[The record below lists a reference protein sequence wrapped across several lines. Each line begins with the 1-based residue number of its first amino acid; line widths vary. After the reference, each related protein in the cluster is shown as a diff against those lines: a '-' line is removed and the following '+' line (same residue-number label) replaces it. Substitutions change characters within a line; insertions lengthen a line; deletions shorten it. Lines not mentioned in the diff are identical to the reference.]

1 MWTLWLTAALAKDWP
16 VAWPPQAWHIDLL
29 ARTDFP
35 IDVGL
40 ALDVETPQRLRFGL
54 GVGVVPGP
62 YLQAI
67 DKISV
72 AAGWYDQPTADLIE
86 DTVTGALTLHPVI
99 GVRPFP
105 KEGLVID
112 AGFKLALLGGRNTT
126 AGLVATLTGN
136 EVPESFP
143 EDERS
148 LKAAALLGMVTVRM
162 GWVWEPVDRLAI
174 RFDIGGNFT
183 VSSDSRILPPED
195 VRFAAAWEP
204 LTRAGEIYLDETFTR
219 WVHTPTIG
227 IGIGWR
233 ER

>member
-1 MWTLWLTAALAKDWP
+1 MWTLWLAAALAAP
-16 VAWPPQAWHIDLL
+16 TAWPERAWHIDLL

-54 GVGVVPGP
+54 GLGLVPGP
-62 YLQAI
+62 YLRAI
-67 DKISV
+67 DGIAV

-99 GVRPFP
+99 GVRPLA
-105 KEGLVID
+105 KEGFVLD

-126 AGLVATLTGN
+126 AGLVSTLTGQTIPDGGGDDAR
-136 EVPESFP
+136 EL
-143 EDERS
+143 R
-148 LKAAALLGMVTVRM
+148 AGALLGMVTVRV

-183 VSSDSRILPPED
+183 VSSTSQIRAPEGA
-195 VRFAAAWEP
+195 VFPAAWEP
-204 LTRAGEIYLDETFTR
+204 LTRAGEVYLDETFTR

-227 IGIGWR
+227 IGVGWR
-233 ER
+233 AR